1 MGLLVDW
8 TQLRKESLSLRN
20 VSEETYKTESKEN
33 KDLKNRISKDCKII
47 TKGVTYVYW
56 EYWKEK
62 TERKDQKNCLKQ

>member
-20 VSEETYKTESKEN
+20 VSKETYKTESKEN

-47 TKGVTYVYW
+47 TKGVTYV
-56 EYWKEK
+56 
-62 TERKDQKNCLKQ
+62 